1 MSCSSALPNGE
12 EEDRLHDERYASGA
26 LIDARGNAAA
36 PPGATERRRA
46 GERPGPPAPSPEAA
60 SKAFLMSRPG
70 AVDVA
75 VRRGETTESVHSA
88 LVRMAL
94 TYLGAPYRWGGLTP
108 AGFDC
113 SGFVKYVHARVGIAI
128 PHNVAAQY
136 RYGTPVSRDQ
146 LEPGDLVFFDHL
158 RHNGI
163 YIGRGLFIHAT
174 KTGDSVR
181 IANLDERWYRSR
193 WVGGRRLARE
203 VWPPASRVAAHD
215 ESLTP
220 PTPRATAGDQ
230 TSLSRVTEPMP
241 ATAH

>member
-1 MSCSSALPNGE
+1 MSCSSALSDGE
-12 EEDRLHDERYASGA
+12 EEDRLHEGRQAVGV
-26 LIDARGNAAA
+26 LIDPKGNAVAS
-36 PPGATERRRA
+36 PGATERRRA
-46 GERPGPPAPSPEAA
+46 GSPAQSPEGA
-60 SKAFLMSRPG
+60 SKTFSIARPG
-70 AVDVA
+70 AVDVP
-75 VRRGETTESVHSA
+75 VRTRAAPESVHSA

-94 TYLGAPYRWGGLTP
+94 TYLGSPYRWGGLTP

-163 YIGRGLFIHAT
+163 YVGRGLFIHAT

-181 IANLDERWYRSR
+181 MSNLDERWYKTR
-193 WVGGRRLARE
+193 WVGGRRLAGE
-203 VWPPASRVAAHD
+203 VRPPTGRVAAHD
-215 ESLTP
+215 ESLIP
-220 PTPRATAGDQ
+220 PTTRATAGDQ
-230 TSLSRVTEPMP
+230 TSLSRVPESMP
-241 ATAH
+241 ATGH